1 MRLVQR
7 ASCSVLIAFALTT
20 SVFAQAGN
28 PTAAD
33 DALAQKIARQL
44 SSDDPK
50 AVAWGGYLATEHRM
64 RGSVPD
70 LVKAIAS
77 RRLQQSRIE
86 WSAARNAVFD
96 ALIQLGG
103 HPPPNVLLPYYPEH
117 REPVLILLSEPRPGR
132 DEVLLKLLKEESGIP
147 WYAIAG
153 LLLEVKAAGLA
164 AELLRG
170 LRLTLDVMVVD
181 GPPEYG
187 PTSSFG
193 HGGGIGDGVLYPAP
207 GFPSIATY
215 SLWHS
220 AVRGATVLAEGPHPV
235 YHTRKQSPP
244 DWIPSGPSGL
254 TIDAPDAKQ
263 RLEYLEELLEHWL
276 PVEPVEKIT
285 LQWTTPERLRA
296 DVARH
301 RERIGRKYGELIA
314 LAQKRKRLTAAE
326 AKALV
331 ATIDVQVQ
339 DLRRN
344 KSTRLPD
351 ASR

>member
-1 MRLVQR
+1 MPLVQR
-7 ASCSVLIAFALTT
+7 ASYSVLIAFALST
-20 SVFAQAGN
+20 SAFAQAGK
-28 PTAAD
+28 PSAED
-33 DALAQKIARQL
+33 DALAQRVARQL
-44 SSDDPK
+44 SSGDPK
-50 AVAWGGYLATEHRM
+50 AVAWGGYLATEHGM
-64 RGSVPD
+64 RGSIPD

-77 RRLQQSRIE
+77 PRLQQSGIE

-103 HPPPNVLLPYYPEH
+103 HPPPQVLLPYYEQH
-117 REPVLILLSEPRPGR
+117 REQVLILLFEPQPGR
-132 DEVLLKLLKEESGIP
+132 DAVLLKLLRDESGIP

-153 LLLEVKAAGLA
+153 LLLEAKAAGLA

-170 LRLTLDVMVVD
+170 LRLTLDVTVVD

-187 PTSSFG
+187 PRSGSGFG
-193 HGGGIGDGVLYPAP
+193 AGIGDGVLYPAP
-207 GFPSIATY
+207 GFPAIATY

-220 AVRGATVLAEGPHPV
+220 AVRGATVLSEGPHPV
-235 YHTRKQSPP
+235 YYTRKRSPP
-244 DWIPSGPSGL
+244 DWVPSGPSGL
-254 TIDAPDAKQ
+254 TIDAPDAKE

-276 PVEPVEKIT
+276 PVEPVEEIT
-285 LQWTTPERLRA
+285 LQWTTSERLRA

-301 RERIGRKYGELIA
+301 RERIGRKHGELIA

-351 ASR
+351 LSR